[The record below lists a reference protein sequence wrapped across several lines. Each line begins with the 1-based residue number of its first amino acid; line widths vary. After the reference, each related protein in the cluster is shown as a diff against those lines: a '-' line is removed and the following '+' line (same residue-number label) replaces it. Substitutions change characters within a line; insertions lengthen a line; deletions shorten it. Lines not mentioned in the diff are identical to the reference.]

1 MFPRPTRR
9 YRPQESPGQRT
20 SSPAGTV
27 FTDPDPVSIPVPDGH
42 ERRSFGDLTVDI
54 DRTLC
59 VGFGDCI
66 ELGPALFEFD
76 DEGIVR
82 FREGCEATA
91 RETLIAAC
99 GICPVDALVVF
110 DGDVRI
116 VP

>member
-1 MFPRPTRR
+1 M
-9 YRPQESPGQRT
+9 
-20 SSPAGTV
+20 AG
-27 FTDPDPVSIPVPDGH
+27 PVALDGN
-42 ERRSFGDLTVDI
+42 ERRVFGDLAVEI

-66 ELGPALFEFD
+66 DLGPDLFEFD

-91 RETLIAAC
+91 RETLIVAC
-99 GICPVDALVVF
+99 DVCPVDALAVY
-110 DGDVRI
+110 DAGVRI